1 MEGGVRGE
9 RAEEDGQEEEQ
20 EEEEEDKL
28 CLWKTDEPFFVFPW
42 SRDMGHCEKFQ
53 TNLFHNL
60 SFQ

>member
-53 TNLFHNL
+53 NY
-60 SFQ
+60 